1 MFRNRYINFIQT
13 SCSWDKFND
22 NLLYVSYISPI
33 IKTYDIETGQ
43 SCCEYSYE
51 VEKTGEP
58 RPSQRTLTSTPSHTF
73 F

>member
-1 MFRNRYINFIQT
+1 MFRNRYINFIPT

-43 SCCEYSYE
+43 SCFEYSYE
-51 VEKTGEP
+51 VEKNISYE
-58 RPSQRTLTSTPSHTF
+58 SQQANKIYILIMI
-73 F
+73 